1 MANTVYVATNGGKT
15 LTRQQYGTH
24 DLIYKNYAIG
34 QNNLQTKSNNKAV
47 PFPDAYIQ
55 YNAFGY
61 DSNPLTPPDISQSK
75 AVHQNPA
82 KDHLLIRFKT
92 ATSDDDKIL
101 IDAMQKDV
109 TSLPNYAFTYDGFKS
124 NTKYHYWNLIIELD
138 RLVVKQQFIA
148 LTQMFIDNRIKGF
161 LPDSGHSIEIIDA
174 DDKLF
179 NYHITLDDIADGTIP
194 ENKFNLVND
203 DDNPLPVDNKALEN
217 LHIADTDLNKDLETT
232 ENMKSLD
239 LKLPDDIKPTNISE
253 YMVAILKHNNN
264 MPTPNPEMNLA
275 MAADIISGVFS
286 MALSSGSGSDKDNLL
301 MYNPV
306 TGIWSHNEDLIYSLL
321 CTLKPYATIRQ
332 LDTVLRTFAATA
344 RNNNETFTPYHGSQ
358 YILFKN
364 GVLNVYDMSFHEVS
378 ESFVKD
384 IRFSERSYLN
394 IDYIEDPEIPQI
406 PHELLADR
414 GQSPW
419 NPKDFVSA
427 YANNDPEILRYFLF
441 GLSLGLFGGHNFGV
455 HFDIQGESRWGK
467 TTLLEIF
474 NGLYNNHTQQS
485 PYSALNGRFP
495 FTSYR
500 ENTSVIWISEC
511 NIGTDPLNDEH
522 GIITYDGLAD
532 NQVHF
537 EVKGKDDIIL
547 NNPPQVFIDGTQFI
561 KANEINTG
569 PAGRT
574 LAYKLPERTD
584 ELRDQAYAL
593 NIADDLKKESVLQWL
608 VYHMIQA
615 FRETVP
621 HSRINNL
628 KLNLSLKQDIALI
641 PKAALEWRND
651 FASNDS
657 DISEWFVAQME
668 PYLLE
673 PTNPKKP
680 ILIHDTIMWQFYL
693 QYYLTEVNPNDQ
705 HLYGVN
711 IKQFKEELRQI
722 YQQNNWTREEAG
734 SANSKTAKSKVYR
747 KQVTSLATLNFD
759 ISRDGDYK
767 IPSVYDSNKDLDEP
781 FGGKTT
787 GWYYL
792 KHHDNVD

>member
-1 MANTVYVATNGGKT
+1 MSNTVYVSTNSGKT
-15 LTRQQYGTH
+15 LKRQQYGTH
-24 DLIYKNYAIG
+24 DLLYKNFAVG
-34 QNNLQTKSNNKAV
+34 QTNLKTKSNQTAV
-47 PFPDAYIQ
+47 PFPDAFMQ

-61 DSNPLTPPDISQSK
+61 DSRNSTPAEITLSK
-75 AVHQNPA
+75 AVHQNPS

-92 ATSDDDKIL
+92 IDDDDPEL
-101 IDAMQKDV
+101 LDV
-109 TSLPNYAFTYDGFKS
+109 MRKNVNTLPNYAFLYDGVNS
-124 NTKYHYWNLIIELD
+124 NSKYHYWNLVIEIE
-138 RLVVKQQFIA
+138 RLIVKPQFIA
-148 LTQMFIDNRIKGF
+148 LVQAFIDSRIKGWF
-161 LPDSGHSIEIIDA
+161 SDKTKIDIIKPDNN
-174 DDKLF
+174 LF
-179 NYHITLDDIADGTIP
+179 NFHITLDDIADGTIT
-194 ENKFNLVND
+194 ENQNNMVSD
-203 DDNPLPVDNKALEN
+203 DSTPLSVDNKFLEN
-217 LHIADTDLNKDLETT
+217 KKLSDADLNEDLEMNSKLET
-232 ENMKSLD
+232 LD
-239 LKLPDDIKPTNISE
+239 LKLPDEIKPTNISE
-253 YMVAILKHNNN
+253 YMVAILKHNGA
-264 MPTPNPEMNLA
+264 MPDPNPEMNISI
-275 MAADIISGVFS
+275 AADIISSVFS
-286 MALSSGSGSDKDNLL
+286 MALATGSGSDKDNLL

-306 TGIWSHNEDLIYSLL
+306 TGIWSHNEDLVYSLL
-321 CTLKPYATIRQ
+321 STLKPYATVHQ

-344 RNNNETFTPYHGSQ
+344 RNNNETFTPYSGSQ
-358 YILFKN
+358 YLLFKN
-364 GVLNVYDMSFHEVS
+364 GVLNIYDMTFYDVS
-378 ESFVKD
+378 EPFVKD
-384 IRFSERSYLN
+384 IRFAERSYLN
-394 IDYIEDPEIPQI
+394 IDYVEDPDLPQI

-547 NNPPQVFIDGTQFI
+547 SNPPQVFIDGTQFI

-593 NIADDLKKESVLQWL
+593 NIADDLKKEEVLQWL
-608 VYHMIQA
+608 VYNMIQA

-621 HSRINNL
+621 ESRLNNL

-641 PKAALEWRND
+641 PEKALEWRND
-651 FASNDS
+651 FTKNDS
-657 DISEWFVAQME
+657 DIAEWFTSQME
-668 PYLLE
+668 PYMME
-673 PTNPKKP
+673 PIDDSKP
-680 ILIHDTIMWQFYL
+680 VLSHDTVMWEFYR
-693 QYYLTEVNPNDQ
+693 QYYISEINPTDTFFNQ
-705 HLYGVN
+705 LPPL
-711 IKQFKEELRQI
+711 KKFKEELHQV
-722 YQQNNWTREEAG
+722 YAQNNWVITEAG
-734 SANSKTAKSKVYR
+734 SPNSKTAKSKTYR
-747 KQVTSLATLNFD
+747 KQVTTLSGLNWDFNRED
-759 ISRDGDYK
+759 NYK
-767 IPSVYDSNKDLDEP
+767 LPTPLNQSELPAP
-781 FGGKTT
+781 FGSKTT
-787 GWYYL
+787 GWYTMEQ
-792 KHHDNVD
+792 HDSTD

>member
-1 MANTVYVATNGGKT
+1 MGNTVYISNATGKD
-15 LTRQQYGTH
+15 LTRFQYGTH
-24 DLIYKNYAIG
+24 DLIAKNIAIG
-34 QNNLQTKSNNKAV
+34 LNNRKTNSKQQPV
-47 PFPDAYIQ
+47 PFPNASIR

-61 DSNPLTPPDISQSK
+61 DSRNTTPTSISHNK
-75 AVHQNPA
+75 ATHSNPA
-82 KDHLLIRFKT
+82 KDHLLFRFRT
-92 ATSDDDKIL
+92 VTDDDDTAL
-101 IDAMQKDV
+101 INSMRNKV
-109 TSLPNYAFTYDGFKS
+109 GEFKNYTFTFDGENS
-124 NTKYHYWNLIIELD
+124 NTKYHYWNLIIEIN

-148 LTQMFIDNRIKGF
+148 LCDAFAKHRLNDVIPDNHPNIT
-161 LPDSGHSIEIIDA
+161 LLDS
-174 DDKLF
+174 DDKIF
-179 NYHITLDDIADGTIP
+179 NHNITLDDIADGNIP
-194 ENKFNLVND
+194 QNQYNLMSD
-203 DDNPLPVDNKALEN
+203 DDIPIDIDEKSLQVLKLSD
-217 LHIADTDLNKDLETT
+217 ADLDSDHPNQLTKDVIDLN
-232 ENMKSLD
+232 
-239 LKLPDDIKPTNISE
+239 LPDDIKPTNISE
-253 YMVAILKHNNN
+253 YMVAILKHNGQ
-264 MPTPNPEMNLA
+264 MPVPNPEMNV
-275 MAADIISGVFS
+275 AAAANIISDVFS
-286 MALSSGSGSDKDNLL
+286 MALSTGSGSDKDNLL

-321 CTLKPYATIRQ
+321 CTLKPYASIRQ

-358 YILFKN
+358 YLLFKN
-364 GVLNVYDMSFHEVS
+364 GVLNVYDMSFHDVS
-378 ESFVKD
+378 EDFVKD
-384 IRFSERSYLN
+384 VRFSERSYLN
-394 IDYIEDPEIPQI
+394 INYVENPDVPKI

-474 NGLYNNHTQQS
+474 NGLYDNHTQQS

-511 NIGTDPLNDEH
+511 NIGTEPLNDEH

-547 NNPPQVFIDGTQFI
+547 NNPPQVYIDGTQFI

-584 ELRDQAYAL
+584 ALRDQAYAL
-593 NIADDLKKESVLQWL
+593 NIADDLKKEEVLQWL
-608 VYHMIQA
+608 VYNMIKA
-615 FRETVP
+615 FRDTVP
-621 HSRINNL
+621 KSRINNL

-641 PKAALEWRND
+641 PKAALAWRND
-651 FASNDS
+651 FANNDS
-657 DISEWFVAQME
+657 DISEWFTSQME

-673 PTNPKKP
+673 PIDEKKP
-680 ILIHDTIMWQFYL
+680 VLMHDMIMWQYYR
-693 QYYLTEVNPNDQ
+693 QYYINEVNPSDTFFN
-705 HLYGVN
+705 HLN
-711 IKQFKEELRQI
+711 LSKFKKELHQI
-722 YQQNNWTREEAG
+722 YQQNNWTIEVAG
-734 SANSKTAKSKVYR
+734 SPNSKNAKSKIYR
-747 KQVTSLATLNFD
+747 KQVSNLGALNFD
-759 ISRDGDYK
+759 YTRHGDYK
-767 IPSVYDSNKDLDEP
+767 VPVVLDKSDLDAP

-787 GWYYL
+787 GWYTM
-792 KHHDNVD
+792 KHHADVD